1 MKLENIIESVNVCE
15 IKGNVDKEIAGI
27 QMDSRLV
34 EAGHLFVAVKG
45 TQTDGHAYIEK
56 AIEKGASAIVCET
69 LPDTLNEHVT
79 YIRVAD
85 TEDAVGKLATTLWR
99 SNFQTR
105 SGRSNRNKR
114 KNYNRHLI
122 I

>member
-45 TQTDGHAYIEK
+45 TQTDVDGFNDIFQFH
-56 AIEKGASAIVCET
+56 VFMLFL
-69 LPDTLNEHVT
+69 LP
-79 YIRVAD
+79 
-85 TEDAVGKLATTLWR
+85 
-99 SNFQTR
+99 
-105 SGRSNRNKR
+105 
-114 KNYNRHLI
+114 
-122 I
+122 

>member
-45 TQTDGHAYIEK
+45 TQTDGHAYNEK
-56 AIEKGASAIVCET
+56 V
-69 LPDTLNEHVT
+69 
-79 YIRVAD
+79 
-85 TEDAVGKLATTLWR
+85 
-99 SNFQTR
+99 
-105 SGRSNRNKR
+105 
-114 KNYNRHLI
+114 
-122 I
+122 

>member
-1 MKLENIIESVNVCE
+1 MKLENIINSVNVCE

-56 AIEKGASAIVCET
+56 AIEKGALQLSAKHFLT
-69 LPDTLNEHVT
+69 H
-79 YIRVAD
+79 
-85 TEDAVGKLATTLWR
+85 
-99 SNFQTR
+99 
-105 SGRSNRNKR
+105 
-114 KNYNRHLI
+114 
-122 I
+122 